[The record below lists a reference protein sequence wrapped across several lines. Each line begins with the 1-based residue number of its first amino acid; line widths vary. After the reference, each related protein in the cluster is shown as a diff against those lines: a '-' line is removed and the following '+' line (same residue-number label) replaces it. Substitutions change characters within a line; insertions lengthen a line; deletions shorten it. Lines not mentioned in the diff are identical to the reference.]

1 MKRETLKL
9 IDAYISECESIF
21 HWRYTDSD
29 EPMKFIKRVKEHSDD
44 IEKIVTIIFILMT
57 PAYKK
62 YRSHISGF
70 ILSSGKTITDDTEN
84 IDIILK
90 IMSKRGMLRS
100 NKYLFELLSCAEFS
114 LFQKLEFFKNGAQS
128 ISTQGYIKDMDYLLS
143 SYHNDLK
150 KIIEVCMGKI
160 NSVIVNKLDVIRD
173 VNKNL
178 GKGQIILDP
187 KVMIEIPDNVALFL
201 DLGV

>member
-9 IDAYISECESIF
+9 IDAYISECEYIF

-29 EPMKFIKRVKEHSDD
+29 KPMKFIKRVKEHSDD
-44 IEKIVTIIFILMT
+44 MKKIVTAISVLIT
-57 PAYKK
+57 PGCKK
-62 YRSHISGF
+62 YRSHISDF
-70 ILSSGKTITDDTEN
+70 ILSSGKTIRDDTEN
-84 IDIILK
+84 IEIILK
-90 IMSKRGMLRS
+90 IMSKRGVLRRS
-100 NKYLFELLSCAEFS
+100 EYLFELLSCEEFS

-128 ISTQGYIKDMDYLLS
+128 ISTQRYIEYMNYLVS

-150 KIIEVCMGKI
+150 KIIEVCMVKI
-160 NSVIVNKLDVIRD
+160 NSVIVNKLDVIRH

-187 KVMIEIPDNVALFL
+187 KVMIEIPDDVALFL